1 MICNIKFLQCNI
13 NVFLTLK
20 IQSFTEKSY
29 IITAKF
35 VICLI
40 SKIINP
46 TKASSPTQALK
57 VNVSSTTCFSLMSF
71 SE

>member
-20 IQSFTEKSY
+20 IRSFTEISR

-35 VICLI
+35 VNFSHLQNY
-40 SKIINP
+40 NP

>member
-20 IQSFTEKSY
+20 IRSFTEKSR

-35 VICLI
+35 VNL
-40 SKIINP
+40 SHLQNYNP
-46 TKASSPTQALK
+46 TKASSTTQALK